1 MVVQLAL
8 GGFGPGLV
16 GLMGVGELDLGAVL
30 LAVGA
35 TDQQHGL
42 VSRLVGNGGSA
53 VLVDQEAGLEP
64 GQ

>member
-1 MVVQLAL
+1 VIVQFTV
-8 GGFGPGLV
+8 GGFWPGLV

-35 TDQQHGL
+35 TDQQHGV